1 MDEVMQVL
9 YNDILQRLLVKYYGK
24 TDFEECCEARDQLQ
38 SRLHAQ
44 LSPSQQALLREL
56 QQASDLAHA
65 AELEAMFLTAFDLC
79 KSLALPHS
87 A

>member
-1 MDEVMQVL
+1 MDEVMQVP

-24 TDFEECCEARDQLQ
+24 TDFEECCEARDKLH